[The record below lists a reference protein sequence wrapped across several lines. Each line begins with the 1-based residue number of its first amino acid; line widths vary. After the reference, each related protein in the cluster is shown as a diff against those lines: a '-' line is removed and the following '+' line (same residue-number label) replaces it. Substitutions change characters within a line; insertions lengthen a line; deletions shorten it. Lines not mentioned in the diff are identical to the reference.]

1 MSVVCA
7 DDRGVLCWCGCVDH
21 SDLVRAG
28 GAEHVAYTETEEYL
42 MGRVLRKVGSRY
54 GKKPVVTGWGLDVVM
69 GITKRAAGKKTMR

>member
-1 MSVVCA
+1 
-7 DDRGVLCWCGCVDH
+7 
-21 SDLVRAG
+21 
-28 GAEHVAYTETEEYL
+28 